1 MIVDAS
7 SGSLDDG
14 AKKPSKS
21 EVNPFTNVLA
31 GVGLAPKQVISESNA
46 GQQDNSSEAVS
57 PEEDKITV
65 PEVPK
70 SSGSKKSSEKM
81 PSSDNP
87 RFPSSFS
94 ELSAPS
100 TVPVEPPSAPSA
112 PKKGRTSSRKGS
124 TRSGT
129 PTSICGNDTESTL
142 SNISDPGFPA
152 SSEPSSIDHN
162 MKATSKS
169 ESTVHNSVIVS
180 SASVVVT
187 APASV
192 VNNSSITT
200 DMEQRIVPPL
210 VISATPAGSSSSS
223 QNNLNYTSAMST
235 NISIKEL
242 KNESVPAPV
251 PQIKK
256 PRRGRTPKA
265 PPVAPDSPP
274 SSPDSA
280 IGEHSSKR
288 RKKAV
293 KMSETTSTSSSTFS
307 DLNHLPVSAEV
318 LPHANN
324 HQENVKSEVDTLL
337 RREMPSSFHHPQ
349 QEHPLPKAASMGN
362 PMMSMSNY
370 KEQQFHFRTDSPSS
384 SSSSATKEPSTPHLT
399 QLYLR
404 NGMSAPQM
412 LGNQLNPAS
421 SMAQKMTES
430 LSAELE
436 VHNAFAL
443 TSPTTTTTSSSSIVG
458 VPFPHRNVSP
468 MIKSTMAAL
477 SNSSAPVPNHLEE
490 LLERQWEQG
499 SQFLME
505 QAQHYDSNDVNFLFF
520 FHFII

>member
-1 MIVDAS
+1 M
-7 SGSLDDG
+7 
-14 AKKPSKS
+14 PTS
-21 EVNPFTNVLA
+21 E
-31 GVGLAPKQVISESNA
+31 
-46 GQQDNSSEAVS
+46 
-57 PEEDKITV
+57 
-65 PEVPK
+65 
-70 SSGSKKSSEKM
+70 
-81 PSSDNP
+81 NP
-87 RFPSSFS
+87 RFPASFS
-94 ELSAPS
+94 ELSAPP
-100 TVPVEPPSAPSA
+100 TVPVEPPSVPSA

-129 PTSICGNDTESTL
+129 PTSLCGNDTESTL
-142 SNISDPGFPA
+142 SNISDLGFPV
-152 SSEPSSIDHN
+152 SSEPSLIDHN
-162 MKATSKS
+162 MKATTKL
-169 ESTVHNSVIVS
+169 ESTAHNSVIVS
-180 SASVVVT
+180 SASVVVA
-187 APASV
+187 APTSVAS
-192 VNNSSITT
+192 NISIMN
-200 DMEQRIVPPL
+200 DMEQRTVPPL
-210 VISATPAGSSSSS
+210 TISATQAGSSG
-223 QNNLNYTSAMST
+223 QNNLSYTSAMST
-235 NISIKEL
+235 SNSIKEL
-242 KNESVPAPV
+242 QNESVPAPV

-256 PRRGRTPKA
+256 PRRGRAPKA

-288 RKKAV
+288 RKKAI
-293 KMSETTSTSSSTFS
+293 KMSETTSTSSSTIS
-307 DLNHLPVSAEV
+307 DLNHLPVSTES
-318 LPHANN
+318 LPHVNN

-362 PMMSMSNY
+362 PMMSMTNY
-370 KEQQFHFRTDSPSS
+370 KEQQFHFRTDSPGS

-436 VHNAFAL
+436 VHNAFTL
-443 TSPTTTTTSSSSIVG
+443 TSPTTTTTSSSTVVG

-468 MIKSTMAAL
+468 MVKMTVAAL
-477 SNSSAPVPNHLEE
+477 SNSNAPVPNHLEE

-505 QAQHYDSNDVNFLFF
+505 QAQHYDSNRVAFLFYLVIWF
-520 FHFII
+520 